1 MHLRLRPKNL
11 FSGANAGAIN
21 VERQGTPLLKLNPL
35 PHPVLEHTMKTF
47 LPLLL
52 LISLFACNATQDP
65 SAQPTKAGEAAPG
78 HFSGSLTEYWYEGKA
93 EINTYDLEQ
102 ARYGEIRPGQVSMV
116 FVSEDFLTDKQVKN
130 DNYTNPNST
139 PVLKTNIIRRFVTGI
154 YDYSIMTS
162 VFSPTKTSEEP
173 HTLKVTTS
181 SQDWCGQTFTQLNY
195 AGGGQWNKQIR
206 SYFEREGD
214 VNETIPAD
222 FLEDELFNR
231 IRSGGDKLPVGEF
244 SIVPS
249 TSYLLMTHKPYQARR
264 ATVSLQNYEGNE
276 ATEPTKAYVIDYVA
290 DNRKL
295 EIFFAAEAPYT
306 ITGWNETYPER
317 GRSLVTKARL
327 THQKR
332 APYWS
337 QNSVADE
344 GLRADIGLE

>member
-1 MHLRLRPKNL
+1 
-11 FSGANAGAIN
+11 
-21 VERQGTPLLKLNPL
+21 
-35 PHPVLEHTMKTF
+35 MKTL
-47 LPLLL
+47 LPFLL
-52 LISLFACNATQDP
+52 LIGLFACNTAQDQSVSP
-65 SAQPTKAGEAAPG
+65 AKAKALVPG
-78 HFSGSLTEYWYEGKA
+78 HFSGSLTEYWYEGQA

-162 VFSPTKTSEEP
+162 VFSPTKTSEVP

-195 AGGGQWNKQIR
+195 AGGGQWNKQVR
-206 SYFEREGD
+206 SYFEQEGD
-214 VNETIPAD
+214 VNEAIPAD

-231 IRSGGDKLPVGEF
+231 IRSGWETLPVGEF
-244 SIVPS
+244 RIVPS

-264 ATVSLQNYEGNE
+264 ATVSLQDHEGDDE
-276 ATEPTKAYVIDYVA
+276 SKPGKAYVINYAA

-295 EIFFAAEAPYT
+295 EIFFNAEAPYT

-317 GRSLVTKARL
+317 GKNLVTKARL

-337 QNSVADE
+337 QNSVANE
-344 GLRADIGLE
+344 GLRAEIGLE